1 MKAIR
6 SPLKGAGL
14 GMTAGVAVAGG
25 VGVGAAETVEVGEAF
40 GVGEADPVS
49 VIVRSGVPVGDAFS
63 VVGGPIGRASVGD
76 VAGAGSTVQ
85 AMRKSNRDR
94 TPASRMFAR
103 GRCAFKLA
111 ESDKNNFMAATLI
124 ANYGNRKT
132 GKVPS
137 IHGSF
142 TLG

>member
-6 SPLKGAGL
+6 SPLAG
-14 GMTAGVAVAGG
+14 GGSGITPGVAVAGG
-25 VGVGAAETVEVGEAF
+25 VGVGAIETVEVGEAF
-40 GVGEADPVS
+40 GVGEADTVS
-49 VIVRSGVPVGDAFS
+49 VIVRSGVAVGDAFS

-111 ESDKNNFMAATLI
+111 ESDKNNFMAATLT
-124 ANYGNRKT
+124 ADYGGRKA
-132 GKVPS
+132 KRFPESMVPPNPA
-137 IHGSF
+137 
-142 TLG
+142 